1 MIELILSDKLFIYED
16 SWQGFMTKTVQHI
29 PPPLLTPEQ
38 AQFIAD
44 NFAAL
49 GEPSRARII
58 FALTQGE
65 QSVNALAEIAEI
77 SPSAVSHHLARLRG
91 LRLVKTRRAANQVFY
106 KIDDTHVAGLF
117 REMLSHLDHIK
128 QNLPDHGIGSDR
140 DAILES
146 EGTLIQ
152 Q

>member
-1 MIELILSDKLFIYED
+1 
-16 SWQGFMTKTVQHI
+16 MTKTNRHI
-29 PPPLLTPEQ
+29 PPAFLTPKQ
-38 AQFIAD
+38 AEFIAD

-77 SPSAVSHHLARLRG
+77 SPSAVSHHLARLRS
-91 LRLVKTRRAANQVFY
+91 LQLVKTRRAANQVFY

-128 QNLPDHGIGSDR
+128 QNLPDHSIGSDR
-140 DAILES
+140 DDALKS
-146 EGTLIQ
+146 EETITRL
-152 Q
+152 